1 MENCNH
7 EDGKPIEHLHPE
19 DVRFEKEILISDL
32 YHILDLAG
40 KLLNKK
46 DPDQD
51 DVRPY
56 EEFMRY
62 AQVQAVAD
70 KETEEKHVFQYVDS
84 VDVPKI
90 ILGVFVGQADEKRT
104 EVTDALKKHYDDCDH
119 GEQPKHVI
127 EHIVD
132 QVWEQYSTANKCEVA
147 PDFDECKNFVLMCL
161 DVHEQTLANEIGREQ
176 QDLNEAEI
184 DEKIK
189 TCKKEAD
196 GTYTKESMNA
206 WIVDYCHNV
215 CQHVMKETTL
225 IIKKKITE

>member
-1 MENCNH
+1 MDNCNH
-7 EDGKPIEHLHPE
+7 EAGKSGEDHLHPE

-62 AQVQAVAD
+62 AKVQAVAE
-70 KETEEKHVFQYVDS
+70 KEGDEKQVFQYVDS
-84 VDVPKI
+84 EEVPKI
-90 ILGVFVGQADEKRT
+90 ILGVFVGQPDEKRS
-104 EVTDALKKHYDDCDH
+104 EISDALKKHNDECEH

-132 QVWEQYSTANKCEVA
+132 QVWEQYSASENVKCA
-147 PDFDECKNFVLMCL
+147 PDLDECKNFVLMCL
-161 DVHEQTLANEIGREQ
+161 DVHE
-176 QDLNEAEI
+176 
-184 DEKIK
+184 
-189 TCKKEAD
+189 
-196 GTYTKESMNA
+196 
-206 WIVDYCHNV
+206 
-215 CQHVMKETTL
+215 
-225 IIKKKITE
+225 